1 MKHAPCISPEISLP
15 LLRSTS
21 ASIVFFCALGASLL
35 VATTAHAQTK
45 PPAAT
50 EIAKPA
56 LPAATAVPGKA
67 PATLATAVP
76 AASVANTD
84 VIRIGLSG
92 PFTGGSAPLGIS
104 MREGVRIAVEEINL
118 YVGGVLGKKIV
129 LVERDDQANPAA
141 GGAIA
146 NDLIN
151 GQRVIATVGIVNTGV
166 GLSSIDVY
174 QKARIPVIVAVSTG
188 TMLTKKF
195 APPAAP
201 ENFIFRV
208 APRADLETSF
218 LIEHIVNRA
227 GISNIAIL
235 ADSTP
240 YGENGKSD
248 LERALAVKNLKP
260 VSVGRFNIG
269 DTDMST
275 QLKAAKAAGAE
286 AIIMYGIGPELAA
299 TVRSRDAIGW
309 KVQTYAG
316 WTASMQSFIEQSGRS
331 GENVLMPLT
340 FVSQGANVRTRAFVT
355 RYAQRT
361 GSEIIPS
368 PMAAAQGYDAMRILY
383 NAIQNAASQDG
394 LKIKNALENIQSI
407 EGAITNHRAP
417 FSATDHD
424 AISASMLVMGKIHNG
439 RTEYAFSEDANKS
452 IVLRRKQAQLNVNAL
467 GHGIQ

>member
-1 MKHAPCISPEISLP
+1 MKHAPSILLSISPSISSTF
-15 LLRSTS
+15 LRSIS
-21 ASIVFFCALGASLL
+21 ASIILLCGLCIGVGA
-35 VATTAHAQTK
+35 ATLAQAQTK
-45 PPAAT
+45 SPAAA
-50 EIAKPA
+50 EVVKP
-56 LPAATAVPGKA
+56 A
-67 PATLATAVP
+67 PATPANAKTPASTAPAAP
-76 AASVANTD
+76 AASAASAD

-129 LVERDDQANPAA
+129 LIERDDQANPAA

-188 TMLTKKF
+188 STLTKKF

-208 APRADLETSF
+208 APRTDIETSF
-218 LIEHIVNRA
+218 LIDHIVSRA

-235 ADSTP
+235 ADATP
-240 YGENGKSD
+240 YGEGGKDD
-248 LERALAVKNLKP
+248 LEKALAAKNLKP
-260 VSVGRFNIG
+260 VSIGRFKVG
-269 DTDMST
+269 DTDMSA

-299 TVRSRDAIGW
+299 LVKSRDAIGW
-309 KVQTYAG
+309 KVQTFAG
-316 WTASMQSFIEQSGRS
+316 WTASMQSFIEQSGKS
-331 GENVLMPLT
+331 GENVMMPLT
-340 FVSQGANVRTRAFVT
+340 FVSQGTNVRTRAFVT
-355 RYAQRT
+355 RYGQRT
-361 GSEIIPS
+361 GSDIIPS

-407 EGAITNHRAP
+407 EGVITNHRAP

-424 AISASMLVMGKIHNG
+424 AISGGMLVMGKIRAG
-439 RTEYAFSEDANKS
+439 RTDYAFAEDANKS
-452 IVLRRKQAQLNVNAL
+452 IVLRRK
-467 GHGIQ
+467 